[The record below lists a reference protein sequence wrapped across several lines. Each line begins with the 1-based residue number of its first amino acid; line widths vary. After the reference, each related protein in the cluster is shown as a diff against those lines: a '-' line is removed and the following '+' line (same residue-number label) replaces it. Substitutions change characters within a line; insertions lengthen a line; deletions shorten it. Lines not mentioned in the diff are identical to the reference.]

1 VHSPGN
7 HREIAMSPFRAGRK
21 VLLATLTTAVCV
33 ILPGLAAHAA
43 EAPVRD
49 ETTLLVRTSAGQ
61 VERLRI
67 DGELAV
73 GEIRAVTTESGN
85 PARLSRDATGTML
98 ELAGEDFEIDLPAVG
113 TLDEHLAA
121 LDAGAG
127 GSDAEG
133 KRIVIHSHLDH
144 ADGAATAPAG
154 QRKIVRVVHHGADG
168 EIEIDPADPM
178 LTPESAILE
187 GEGPKVIVMRKLVRG
202 PVAD

>member
-1 VHSPGN
+1 
-7 HREIAMSPFRAGRK
+7 MSPFRAGRK
-21 VLLATLTTAVCV
+21 VLLATLTTAVCAL
-33 ILPGLAAHAA
+33 LPGLAAHAA

-49 ETTLLVRTSAGQ
+49 ETTLLIRTSAGQ

-67 DGELAV
+67 EGELAV

-113 TLDEHLAA
+113 ELDEHLAA

-127 GSDAEG
+127 DSGAEG
-133 KRIVIHSHLDH
+133 KRIVIRSHVDH